1 MMKQNKFLALK
12 NMIWAV
18 GIAVC
23 LAFVIIGLLF
33 AMFHKYTGGEE
44 NFNTSLGAGL
54 SSASEEKTVD
64 LSSDALGSGVS
75 RGELYLLERT
85 DDAGDAY
92 LGTITFLIDS
102 TYIGLRDLNLV
113 GTNQVWATNSGSL
126 KIDSLPSAVI
136 KFPNDGSEISPVSAA
151 MIVKPQVLVIAIG
164 MDGLANVDE
173 NTFITNY
180 DNMINDIKSASPD
193 TKVICCGLPSVIAG
207 YSGGDGLNVGR
218 VSDGNDWVQFVCRD
232 TGSYFLNAQEELSE
246 SVQLLSRFA
255 SANGK
260 TLNRKGLDAF
270 LGYLTTH
277 AIP

>member
-1 MMKQNKFLALK
+1 
-12 NMIWAV
+12 MIWAV

-33 AMFHKYTGGEE
+33 AMFHKYAGESE
-44 NFNTSLGAGL
+44 NFNPSLGTGL
-54 SSASEEKTVD
+54 SAPSGQTAVD
-64 LSSDALGSGVS
+64 LTSDALGSGVS

-92 LGTITFLIDS
+92 LGSVTFLIDS
-102 TYIGLRDLNLV
+102 TYIGLRDLSLV
-113 GTNQVWATNSGSL
+113 GANQVWATTSGSL
-126 KIDSLPSAVI
+126 KMESLPSAVI

-151 MIVKPQVLVIAIG
+151 MVSKPEILVIAIG
-164 MDGLANVDE
+164 MDGLAAVDE
-173 NTFITNY
+173 NTFISNY
-180 DNMINDIKSASPD
+180 DGLINDIKSASPD
-193 TKVICCGLPSVIAG
+193 TKIVCCGLPSVIAG
-207 YSGGDGLNVGR
+207 YSGGDGLTVGR

-277 AIP
+277 AVP